1 MDRLGQLAFRAP
13 LAHREIQA
21 RTDKMDKM
29 DLLGQLAL
37 QALEAR
43 MASTASAIRESE
55 GRQASEDRRE
65 VQAPLDRPVRA

>member
-1 MDRLGQLAFRAP
+1 VNRASRSSAHKDPPGHSVPQVLLDQLDLLAFRAP
-13 LAHREIQA
+13 PDHREIQG

-43 MASTASAIRESE
+43 MA
-55 GRQASEDRRE
+55 
-65 VQAPLDRPVRA
+65 